1 MIRVVL
7 DTNVIVSGLL
17 VSEGFPAAILDLALQ
32 RKVRAAFSHPIL
44 AEMEQ
49 VLRSPRFNFKPRKIG
64 SFLVLFKS
72 RAKLVFPSRTLDV
85 CRADPSDNRFL
96 ECAEAAKAEF
106 LITGNK
112 SHFPLRH
119 RNTVVV
125 SPREFWEAHLLRMA
139 L

>member
-17 VSEGFPAAILDLALQ
+17 VSESLPASILDLALQ
-32 RKVRAAFSHPIL
+32 RKVRAALSNPIL
-44 AEMEQ
+44 AEMSR
-49 VLRSPRFNFKPRKIG
+49 VLRRPRFDFEPRKIG
-64 SFLVLFKS
+64 TFLALYKS
-72 RAKLVFPSRTLDV
+72 RAKLVSPSRTLAI
-85 CRADPSDNRFL
+85 CREDPSDNRFL

-119 RNTVVV
+119 RNTAVV
-125 SPREFWEAHLLRMA
+125 SPREFWEAYLLRMA

>member
-17 VSEGFPAAILDLALQ
+17 VSDGLPAAIIDLALQ
-32 RKVRAAFSHPIL
+32 GKVRVALSHPIL
-44 AEMEQ
+44 TEMER
-49 VLRSPRFNFKPRKIG
+49 VLRRAKFGFEPRKVG
-64 SFLVLFKS
+64 SFLALFKS
-72 RAKLVFPSRTLDV
+72 RAKLVSPSRTLDV
-85 CRADPSDNRFL
+85 CREDPSDNRFL

-125 SPREFWEAHLLRMA
+125 NPREFWEAYLLRIA

>member
-17 VSEGFPAAILDLALQ
+17 VSDGIPAAILDLALQ
-32 RKVRAAFSHPIL
+32 SKVRAALSQPIL
-44 AEMEQ
+44 AEMER
-49 VLRSPRFNFKPRKIG
+49 VLRRPRFDFEPRKVG
-64 SFLVLFKS
+64 SFLALFKS
-72 RAKLVFPSRTLDV
+72 RAKLVSPTRT
-85 CRADPSDNRFL
+85 L

-112 SHFPLRH
+112 SHFPPRY

-125 SPREFWEAHLLRMA
+125 TPREFWEAYLLRMA

>member
-17 VSEGFPAAILDLALQ
+17 VSDGLPAAILDLALQ
-32 RKVRAAFSHPIL
+32 GKVRVALSHPIF
-44 AEMEQ
+44 AEMER
-49 VLRSPRFNFKPRKIG
+49 VLRRPRFDFEPRKIG
-64 SFLVLFKS
+64 SFLALFKS
-72 RAKLVFPSRTLDV
+72 RAKLVSPTMTPDV
-85 CRADPSDNRFL
+85 CREDPSDNRFL

-112 SHFPLRH
+112 SHFPLRY

-125 SPREFWEAHLLRMA
+125 NPAEFWEAYLLRMA
-139 L
+139 P